1 MSTSVLKDTSTK
13 PSRCRQGSQGVNC
26 KILLFP
32 FARSQ
37 LVPSAV
43 SYPHNVK
50 VSYMTQP
57 PPPPAAANA
66 ATGPSSDAAG
76 KTAEA
81 ELLRLRS
88 ACTDLSTQLHALS
101 RTRRQLSA
109 QVSILAVE
117 AVEAGCRG
125 ELWITHEGKSN
136 ESKFH
141 RVVRSSEITCGREYG
156 EVVREEEM
164 SGGAAGGGGS
174 GAGAGSAK
182 KGTSP
187 TNNTAAS
194 AAAGAAAAAAGTT
207 AGSDSPSAEIKHK
220 LCCVP
225 GCTKKEQGKWY
236 GKMW

>member
-1 MSTSVLKDTSTK
+1 MSTSVLKDTK
-13 PSRCRQGSQGVNC
+13 PSRCRQGSQIVNC

-50 VSYMTQP
+50 VSYRPLVGCRRRRRRREDRRGRAP
-57 PPPPAAANA
+57 PPSV
-66 ATGPSSDAAG
+66 G
-76 KTAEA
+76 
-81 ELLRLRS
+81 LRRS
-88 ACTDLSTQLHALS
+88 ACADLSTQLHALA
-101 RTRRQLSA
+101 RTRRQLTA
-109 QVSILAVE
+109 QVSIL

-141 RVVRSSEITCGREYG
+141 RVVRSSEITCGKEYG

-164 SGGAAGGGGS
+164 SNGTGGGGS
-174 GAGAGSAK
+174 GSAK
-182 KGTSP
+182 KGASP
-187 TNNTAAS
+187 TNNTAGGAAGGAAT
-194 AAAGAAAAAAGTT
+194 AAATGT
-207 AGSDSPSAEIKHK
+207 GSDSPSAEIKHK

>member
-1 MSTSVLKDTSTK
+1 MKSQAKTR
-13 PSRCRQGSQGVNC
+13 SRKKELQDIV
-26 KILLFP
+26 P

-37 LVPSAV
+37 FRALPLYS
-43 SYPHNVK
+43 HKLK
-50 VSYMTQP
+50 VLDMTQP
-57 PPPPAAANA
+57 PADAANA
-66 ATGPSSDAAG
+66 ATGPSDPTADADANAATG
-76 KTAEA
+76 KKTAEA
-81 ELLRLRS
+81 ELRRLQS
-88 ACTDLSTQLHALS
+88 ACAGLSTRLHALA

-164 SGGAAGGGGS
+164 GAGGGGS
-174 GAGAGSAK
+174 GGAGSDGSAK
-182 KGTSP
+182 KGISP
-187 TNNTAAS
+187 TNNTTASAAVG
-194 AAAGAAAAAAGTT
+194 AAAGAAAGTGT
-207 AGSDSPSAEIKHK
+207 GSDSPSAEIKHK

-225 GCTKKEQGKWY
+225 GCTKKSQGKGY

>member
-1 MSTSVLKDTSTK
+1 
-13 PSRCRQGSQGVNC
+13 
-26 KILLFP
+26 
-32 FARSQ
+32 
-37 LVPSAV
+37 
-43 SYPHNVK
+43 
-50 VSYMTQP
+50 MTQP
-57 PPPPAAANA
+57 PAAAANAVAGPSDPTADADANA
-66 ATGPSSDAAG
+66 ATGK

-81 ELLRLRS
+81 ELCRLQS
-88 ACTDLSTQLHALS
+88 ACTGLSTRLHALA
-101 RTRRQLSA
+101 RTRRQLTA

-141 RVVRSSEITCGREYG
+141 RVVRSSEITCGKEYG

-164 SGGAAGGGGS
+164 SAGGGGAS
-174 GAGAGSAK
+174 GGSAK

-187 TNNTAAS
+187 TNNTTAGG
-194 AAAGAAAAAAGTT
+194 AAGAATAGTGT
-207 AGSDSPSAEIKHK
+207 GSDSPSAEIKHK

-225 GCTKKEQGKWY
+225 GCTKKSQGKGY

>member
-1 MSTSVLKDTSTK
+1 
-13 PSRCRQGSQGVNC
+13 
-26 KILLFP
+26 
-32 FARSQ
+32 
-37 LVPSAV
+37 
-43 SYPHNVK
+43 
-50 VSYMTQP
+50 MTQ
-57 PPPPAAANA
+57 PPAAANPAAGPSDPTADA
-66 ATGPSSDAAG
+66 ATGT

-81 ELLRLRS
+81 ELRRLQS
-88 ACTDLSTQLHALS
+88 ACAGLSARLHALG
-101 RTRRQLSA
+101 RTRRQLAA

-141 RVVRSSEITCGREYG
+141 RVVRSSEITCGREHG

-164 SGGAAGGGGS
+164 NAGGSASAGGAGS
-174 GAGAGSAK
+174 GGSAK

-187 TNNTAAS
+187 TAS
-194 AAAGAAAAAAGTT
+194 GAAGTA

-225 GCTKKEQGKWY
+225 GCTKKSQGKGY